1 MIKPNSLKPKSSIG
15 IVSPSSWMDEVAMKT
30 AISVFENKG
39 YKVILGK
46 NINHKQDSFAGTPE
60 QRAADINNMFANPE
74 IKAIFCARGGYGSNR
89 VIELLDYDLI
99 QKNPKIFMGYSDIT
113 NILVAISQFSN
124 LITFHGP
131 MLTSFKSGNVEYNFN
146 LIEKTLNNFDTLEIK
161 PPDQLPTTVLNKGYG
176 EGMLLGGNISLL
188 VSQIGTKNQIN
199 TDNSIL
205 FLEDTDEYLYALERM
220 LIQMKQSGMF
230 KNIKGLIIGEMTDIH
245 DQSIPFGKSTDEIIL
260 DIFSDIDIPIISN
273 FPCGHGIFQAT
284 LPISIESKLNSDLET
299 PSLTLLDSPV
309 VNE

>member
-1 MIKPNSLKPKSSIG
+1 MIKPKNLKPKSSIG
-15 IVSPSSWMDEVAMKT
+15 IVSPSSWMDEKAIET
-30 AISVFENKG
+30 AISVFESKG
-39 YKVILGK
+39 YKVTTSK
-46 NINHKQDSFAGTPE
+46 HINHKQNSFAGTPE
-60 QRAADINNMFANPE
+60 QRATDINNMFANPE
-74 IKAIFCARGGYGSNR
+74 IDAIICARGGYGSNR

-113 NILVAISQFSN
+113 NILIAISQFSN

-131 MLTSFKSGNVEYNFN
+131 MLTSFKNGNVEYNFN
-146 LIEKTLNNFDTLEIK
+146 LIEKTLNNFETLKIK
-161 PPDQLPTTVLNKGYG
+161 TPDQLPTTILKNGCD

-199 TDNSIL
+199 TDDSIL

-230 KNIKGLIIGEMTDIH
+230 KKIKGLVIGEMVDIH
-245 DQSIPFGKSTDEIIL
+245 DQKIPFGKSTDEIIL

-284 LPISIESKLNSDLET
+284 LPISIKTKLNTNLKT
-299 PSLTLLDSPV
+299 PSLTLLENPV
-309 VNE
+309 INE

>member
-1 MIKPNSLKPKSSIG
+1 
-15 IVSPSSWMDEVAMKT
+15 MDEIAMKT

-39 YKVILGK
+39 YKVVLGK
-46 NINHKQDSFAGTPE
+46 HTNQKQDSFAGTPE
-60 QRAADINNMFANPE
+60 QRASDINNMFANPE
-74 IKAIFCARGGYGSNR
+74 IDAIICARGGYGSNR

-113 NILVAISQFSN
+113 NILIAISQFSN

-131 MLTSFKSGNVEYNFN
+131 MLTSFKNGNIEYNFN

-161 PPDQLPTTVLNKGYG
+161 PPDQLPATVLNKGYG
-176 EGMLLGGNISLL
+176 EGILLGGNISLL

-230 KNIKGLIIGEMTDIH
+230 KKIKGLIIGEMVNIH
-245 DQSIPFGKSTDEIIL
+245 DQDIPFGKSTDEIIL
-260 DIFSDIDIPIISN
+260 DIFSEIDIPIISN
-273 FPCGHGIFQAT
+273 FPCGHGVFQAT
-284 LPISIESKLNSDLET
+284 LPISIEAKLNSDLET
-299 PSLTLLDSPV
+299 TSLTLLDSPV
-309 VNE
+309 INE